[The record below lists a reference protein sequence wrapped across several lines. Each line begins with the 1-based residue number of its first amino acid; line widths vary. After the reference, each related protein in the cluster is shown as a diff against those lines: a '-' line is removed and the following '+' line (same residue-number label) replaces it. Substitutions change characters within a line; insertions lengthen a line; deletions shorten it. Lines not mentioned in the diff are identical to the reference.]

1 MRSLHA
7 SLRAYRVV
15 TGLLGPLTPLLLE
28 ARAKRGKE
36 DPARMSERRG
46 IPGRP
51 RPPGPLAWLHGASV
65 GESLSLLPLVERLVQ
80 SGLAVMVTTG
90 TVSSANLIERRLPP
104 GSFHHYVPLDVP
116 SFVRRFLDHWRP
128 DLALF
133 AESELW
139 PNLIIET
146 ERRGI
151 PLVSVNARMSERS
164 FRRWQRFSG
173 TISDL
178 LGRFTMCLAQSDADA
193 DRLLRLGAERVGSIG
208 NLKFEMAPPP
218 ADPMRVS
225 TMSGLIAGR
234 PVWVAA
240 STHPGEDELITA
252 VHRTLAPHFPGLLT
266 IIAPRHVQRGPEIGE
281 IAEEDGLRW
290 ALRSRGHEP
299 DSTVDVYIADT
310 MGELGLFFRVAP
322 IVFMG
327 GTLAPVGGHNP
338 IEPGKLGTAAI
349 IHGPHVHNFVD
360 VFAAFDRDRAALA
373 VNDAQGLA
381 QALGELIPDGAR
393 IRAMSRAALHT
404 CEMLGGAL
412 DRTMQ
417 AIEPLVAAAHDAAR

>member
-1 MRSLHA
+1 
-7 SLRAYRVV
+7 
-15 TGLLGPLTPLLLE
+15 
-28 ARAKRGKE
+28 
-36 DPARMSERRG
+36 MSERRG

-208 NLKFEMAPPP
+208 DSNSRWRRLPPIP
-218 ADPMRVS
+218 CAS
-225 TMSGLIAGR
+225 R
-234 PVWVAA
+234 P
-240 STHPGEDELITA
+240 
-252 VHRTLAPHFPGLLT
+252 
-266 IIAPRHVQRGPEIGE
+266 
-281 IAEEDGLRW
+281 
-290 ALRSRGHEP
+290 
-299 DSTVDVYIADT
+299 
-310 MGELGLFFRVAP
+310 
-322 IVFMG
+322 
-327 GTLAPVGGHNP
+327 
-338 IEPGKLGTAAI
+338 
-349 IHGPHVHNFVD
+349 
-360 VFAAFDRDRAALA
+360 
-373 VNDAQGLA
+373 
-381 QALGELIPDGAR
+381 
-393 IRAMSRAALHT
+393 
-404 CEMLGGAL
+404 
-412 DRTMQ
+412 
-417 AIEPLVAAAHDAAR
+417 

>member
-1 MRSLHA
+1 MHA

-36 DPARMSERRG
+36 DPARMSEKRG
-46 IPGRP
+46 KGRP

-193 DRLLRLGAERVGSIG
+193 DRLLRLGAERVGIDRQSQIRHG
-208 NLKFEMAPPP
+208 
-218 ADPMRVS
+218 
-225 TMSGLIAGR
+225 
-234 PVWVAA
+234 AA
-240 STHPGEDELITA
+240 SRRSHARLDHERAHRRAARLGGRVYASGRGRTH
-252 VHRTLAPHFPGLLT
+252 H
-266 IIAPRHVQRGPEIGE
+266 
-281 IAEEDGLRW
+281 
-290 ALRSRGHEP
+290 
-299 DSTVDVYIADT
+299 
-310 MGELGLFFRVAP
+310 
-322 IVFMG
+322 G
-327 GTLAPVGGHNP
+327 GASHAG
-338 IEPGKLGTAAI
+338 
-349 IHGPHVHNFVD
+349 
-360 VFAAFDRDRAALA
+360 AAFSGIAHHHRATSRPARPGDRRDCGGGRL
-373 VNDAQGLA
+373 
-381 QALGELIPDGAR
+381 ALGAAFTRAR
-393 IRAMSRAALHT
+393 A
-404 CEMLGGAL
+404 
-412 DRTMQ
+412 
-417 AIEPLVAAAHDAAR
+417 